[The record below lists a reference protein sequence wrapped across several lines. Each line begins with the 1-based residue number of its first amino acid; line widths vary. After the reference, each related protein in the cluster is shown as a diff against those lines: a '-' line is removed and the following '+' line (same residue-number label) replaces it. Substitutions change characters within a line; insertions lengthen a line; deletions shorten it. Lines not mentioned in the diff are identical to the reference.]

1 MGILYLTEPGV
12 FVRKETGCI
21 QISKDKIELL
31 RKPLGQISAL
41 VVYPGVQISSNLVN
55 YCLASDISI
64 TYISG
69 TGRCLGRSQS
79 ISSLNIV
86 RQKQQ
91 FIRADDGQF
100 CLSIARKLIEAKIRN
115 SRTVILEFARYR
127 SAAIDFE
134 TDALSDCIKQ
144 INTAGT
150 LERIMGIEGIAAKSY
165 FRALSRLVHP
175 EFRFNGRSRNPP
187 RDPFN
192 AMLSYGYMLL
202 FNDILTILQIHG
214 LHAYVGF
221 LHQLRNGHP
230 ALVSDLM
237 EEWRPILVDSFCM
250 HLANRRTF
258 KSTEFTSGNG
268 GVYLAKD
275 QAKIYLERY
284 EERIKK
290 IHLTDEQK
298 VEFNYRAQLENQV
311 LMLVKAIEEND
322 PSIYVP
328 FLIH

>member
-1 MGILYLTEPGV
+1 
-12 FVRKETGCI
+12 
-21 QISKDKIELL
+21 
-31 RKPLGQISAL
+31 
-41 VVYPGVQISSNLVN
+41 
-55 YCLASDISI
+55 
-64 TYISG
+64 
-69 TGRCLGRSQS
+69 
-79 ISSLNIV
+79 
-86 RQKQQ
+86 
-91 FIRADDGQF
+91 
-100 CLSIARKLIEAKIRN
+100 LIEAKIRN
-115 SRTVILEFARYR
+115 SRTVIREFARYQ
-127 SAAIDFE
+127 SASIDLE

-144 INTAGT
+144 VNTAGSI
-150 LERIMGIEGIAAKSY
+150 EGIMGIEGSAAKSY
-165 FRALSRLVHP
+165 FRALSRLTHP

-214 LHAYVGF
+214 LHSYVGF

-250 HLANRRTF
+250 HLVNRRTF
-258 KSTEFTSGNG
+258 KTTDFNSENG
-268 GVYLAKD
+268 GVYLSKD

-290 IHLTDEQK
+290 IHLNDEQK
-298 VEFNYRAQLENQV
+298 VEFNYRTQLENQV
-311 LMLVKAIEEND
+311 LLLVKSIEEND

-328 FLIH
+328 FLIR

>member
-1 MGILYLTEPGV
+1 MGILYLTEPGII
-12 FVRKETGCI
+12 VRKETGCI
-21 QISKDKIELL
+21 QISKEKIELL

-41 VVYPGVQISSNLVN
+41 VVYPGVQISSNLIN

-69 TGRCLGRSQS
+69 SGRCLGRSQS
-79 ISSLNIV
+79 INKMNIV

-91 FIRADDGQF
+91 FLRADDGQF

-115 SRTVILEFARYR
+115 SRTVIREFARYH
-127 SAAIDFE
+127 SSAIDFE

-144 INTAGT
+144 VNTAET
-150 LERIMGIEGIAAKSY
+150 IEKIMGIEGAAAKSY
-165 FRALSRLVHP
+165 FRVLSRLVHP

-202 FNDILTILQIHG
+202 FNDLLTILQIHG
-214 LHAYVGF
+214 LHSYVGF
-221 LHQLRNGHP
+221 LHQIRNGHP

-258 KSTEFTSGNG
+258 KITEFISENG

-284 EERIKK
+284 EDRIKK
-290 IHLTDEQK
+290 IHLNDEK
-298 VEFNYRAQLENQV
+298 KIEFNYKAQLENQV

-322 PSIYVP
+322 PTIYVP
-328 FLIH
+328 FLIR